1 VTFAESALLALLD
14 CRATLAMTKHGV
26 EFMKFLLNGIAALA
40 ATAPAVAQP
49 PVPPTKS
56 APQVWQLDWQDNH
69 CTIST
74 GDAAELGFAMWITPG
89 DPRPDLYFIGS
100 PKLLPH
106 TNDGK
111 ITVTLMPA
119 GESFSATV
127 MDISG
132 QSGAIALRLLDLPE
146 KFPAEFAR
154 STEVGL
160 AGAKEPVRVTG
171 SGKAVSALRQCIDE
185 KLPEWGVDPKAYE
198 ALRSPPTDP
207 SEHLWFTDVD
217 YPQSASMSGDEG
229 DVIARMDVDATG
241 SVTNCA
247 VVVSSGSKP
256 LDDVTCSTAL
266 RKGKFNPAIGADGQ
280 PSAGQRIVRVVFR
293 LQG

>member
-1 VTFAESALLALLD
+1 
-14 CRATLAMTKHGV
+14 
-26 EFMKFLLNGIAALA
+26 MKFMLNGLAALVTA
-40 ATAPAVAQP
+40 VPGVAQAPAPPATTAQ
-49 PVPPTKS
+49 
-56 APQVWQLDWQDNH
+56 QVWQLDWQDNH

-74 GDAAELGFAMWITPG
+74 GDAARLGFAMWMTPG